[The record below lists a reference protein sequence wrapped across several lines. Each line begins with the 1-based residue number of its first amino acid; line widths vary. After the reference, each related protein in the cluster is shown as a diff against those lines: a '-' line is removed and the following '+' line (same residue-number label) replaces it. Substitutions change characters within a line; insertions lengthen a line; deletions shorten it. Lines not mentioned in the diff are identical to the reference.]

1 MEPTQGGVLNITVGM
16 TLVENLTCVFLQGLS
31 IFCSTIIECW
41 DHDPEARLTAHCVV
55 ERFTAL
61 QNDEEELRHEGNG
74 LREKDLET
82 AEKDRMTTSSSEA
95 LQAQTEVSHDSLGFC
110 TVNRATSPTVG

>member
-1 MEPTQGGVLNITVGM
+1 MRLAGV
-16 TLVENLTCVFLQGLS
+16 ESLTCTFLQGLS

-61 QNDEEELRHEGNG
+61 QHDEEELRNEAEAHG
-74 LREKDLET
+74 EKDPEAPEQDQET
-82 AEKDRMTTSSSEA
+82 GSSSEA
-95 LQAQTEVSHDSLGFC
+95 GQPQTQVSHHPLGFSS
-110 TVNRATSPTVG
+110 VSQPSGPTVG